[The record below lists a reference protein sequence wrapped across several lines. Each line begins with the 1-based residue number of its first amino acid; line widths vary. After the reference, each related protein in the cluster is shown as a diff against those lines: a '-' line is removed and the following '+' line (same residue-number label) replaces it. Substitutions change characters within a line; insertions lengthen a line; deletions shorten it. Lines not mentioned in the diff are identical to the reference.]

1 MSVKLKITLFI
12 AILIVV
18 SLGITIYYLSFEKYK
33 PALEKEVVS
42 RLTVQLNYI
51 NKIMKPIITEGW
63 KENNTI
69 LLNAIAE
76 MFKTNPELLYF
87 TITRKGK
94 KSKYYTYSVYRRNII
109 TVKEEKE
116 PEPYEVY
123 TIENINRIKG
133 GRWIVKLKEDRKII
147 NASLN
152 YYSDL
157 KNDFVTNSRIV
168 SSFYSNLNVL
178 KSSNVN
184 LLKQIYLTKK
194 KRMSRKEKSKLISKA
209 YKSLNLNLRT
219 YSRIR
224 KKMKKFV
231 NQHTDFLDKADEIFS
246 YINEKKHINILRLT
260 TLKEYNMELTDLL
273 TENKKIRGSL
283 ISIVNKKNREV
294 SKILNYL
301 KNLKRAYT
309 GFLNKDIKKFE
320 YIKEVKILFP
330 VGKTKDKDLFKKISL
345 MKLYKPIKYFNVTKG
360 YFEIGVSEDE
370 ILTKIKP
377 IINSGVKSSL
387 YIILIGLLAG
397 LLIALYIIFPI
408 KKLEKGVEEIKKD
421 TKYRIKIKRK
431 DEFGKFAETFNDLAT
446 QLTEELKK
454 YEKLYQEATE
464 DGLTKLMV
472 RKYYMETLKS
482 ELENAKKEK
491 RPTSLFMTDIDHF
504 KKFNDTYGH
513 QTGDIVLAEV
523 AKVLRKNLRTNRV
536 RNDVAGRYGGEEF
549 CVLLPDTK
557 KEEALK
563 AAERIRKEIEDMVVK
578 STDGKDLKVT
588 ISIGVATQDDSDIE
602 PEKLI
607 ERADNALYNSKE
619 TGRNKVSYG

>member
-51 NKIMKPIITEGW
+51 NKIITEGW